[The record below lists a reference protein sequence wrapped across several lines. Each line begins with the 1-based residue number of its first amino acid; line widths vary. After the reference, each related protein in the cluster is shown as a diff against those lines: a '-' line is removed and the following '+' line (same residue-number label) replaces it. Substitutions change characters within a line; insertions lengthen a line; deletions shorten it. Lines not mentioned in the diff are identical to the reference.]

1 RLESRIRE
9 KKWRQCR
16 REAAESMRNERPV
29 IRKSNRKHSR
39 HDQDDERQSEQRAH
53 PNLNPPE
60 PPHAR
65 DVNRIEEDETGD
77 RNRQRRSAAAE
88 QLDEVVAKS
97 KREIRQRA
105 DIRNDL
111 QPDADKRR
119 PIPAERARKMR
130 VLPTRLPPQRRR
142 QKDRVSNRRGQNR
155 WGEQQITKDD
165 TRPDR
170 KSVV

>member
-16 REAAESMRNERPV
+16 REAAQSMRDERPV

-39 HDQDDERQSEQRAH
+39 HDQHDKRQSEQRAH

-77 RNRQRRSAAAE
+77 RNRQRRSATAE
-88 QLDEVVAKS
+88 QFDEVVAKR

-119 PIPAERARKMR
+119 PIPAERPGKMR

-142 QKDRVSNRRGQNR
+142 KKDGVSNRRRQNR
-155 WGEQQITKDD
+155 WRKKQVTKND
-165 TRPDR
+165 TR
-170 KSVV
+170 